1 MKTLHCFFVAFA
13 FAAVACG
20 NPSQKTNE
28 ANTSDELMGQKPT
41 KPLIVGMAGYS
52 TCAQSKEYHD
62 GQWGPLGSP
71 MFRRVE
77 GLAKTVTDKFGVE
90 PTILASC
97 FTSESKIIASSSL
110 DDWSVTQP
118 QDEEYL
124 DRIYEQLPL
133 YTDVF
138 VVGHSY
144 GGWLA
149 MKMAESYEGDPS
161 LIKTLHTIDPI
172 SKKLCF
178 FDSVPECLSAPRDI
192 LSDARAHIS
201 LYTGVWV
208 NPWQDATFF
217 LHSSAISEADF
228 NPKYNLDHW
237 AIDNNEDVWKDINQ
251 RVSL

>member
-1 MKTLHCFFVAFA
+1 MKTLHCFIVAFA
-13 FAAVACG
+13 LAAAACG
-20 NPSQKTNE
+20 KPFQKTND
-28 ANTSDELMGQKPT
+28 ANTPGELLGQKPP

-52 TCAQSKEYHD
+52 TCAQSKDYHD

-71 MFRRVE
+71 MFRRIE
-77 GLAKTVTDKFGVE
+77 GLAETVTEKFGVE

-97 FTSESKIIASSSL
+97 FTKESKIIASSSL

-118 QDEEYL
+118 KDEEYL
-124 DRIYEQLPL
+124 NRIYEQFPL

-149 MKMAESYEGDPS
+149 MKLAESYEGDPS

-172 SKKLCF
+172 SKKLCY
-178 FDSVPECLSAPRDI
+178 FDNVSECLSAPRDI
-192 LSDARAHIS
+192 LTDARQHIS
-201 LYTGVWV
+201 LYSGVWV

-237 AIDNNEDVWKDINQ
+237 DIDNNDDVWADISQ
-251 RVSL
+251 RVNL